1 MSCLIRIPISCISIN
16 AGDKKLIIC
25 ESLQILETGQKIGMN
40 CLDLGL
46 EQLLTTESVYQFLGV
61 QWSIYTL
68 ILAYKW
74 SVYGLNKV
82 KI

>member
-1 MSCLIRIPISCISIN
+1 M
-16 AGDKKLIIC
+16 IIC
-25 ESLQILETGQKIGMN
+25 ESLQILENAQQVGVN

-46 EQLLTTESVYQFLGV
+46 DQLLTTESVYQFLGV

>member
-1 MSCLIRIPISCISIN
+1 MSYLTRIPISCISIN

-25 ESLQILETGQKIGMN
+25 ESLQILETGQQIGLN
-40 CLDLGL
+40 CLNVDLN
-46 EQLLTTESVYQFLGV
+46 QFITVDAIYKFLGV
-61 QWSIYTL
+61 QWSIYTV

-74 SVYGLNKV
+74 SAYGLNKV

>member
-1 MSCLIRIPISCISIN
+1 MQ
-16 AGDKKLIIC
+16 GEKKLIIC
-25 ESLQILETGQKIGMN
+25 ESLQILENAQQVGIN
-40 CLDLGL
+40 CISVSLDQYLPI
-46 EQLLTTESVYQFLGV
+46 ESVYKFLAI
-61 QWSIYTL
+61 QWSIYTV

>member
-1 MSCLIRIPISCISIN
+1 M
-16 AGDKKLIIC
+16 IIC
-25 ESLQILETGQKIGMN
+25 ESLQILENAQQVGIN

-46 EQLLTTESVYQFLGV
+46 DQFLTTESVYQFLGV

-74 SVYGLNKV
+74 SAYGLNKV

>member
-1 MSCLIRIPISCISIN
+1 M
-16 AGDKKLIIC
+16 IIC
-25 ESLQILETGQKIGMN
+25 ESLQILETGQQIGIN
-40 CLDLGL
+40 CLNLGL
-46 EQLLTTESVYQFLGV
+46 DQLLTTESVYQFLGV